1 MKWKLIINK
10 FLVLLLFV
18 VHLKAAVFA
27 DEGGT
32 VMEAVRY
39 TISAQIDAFKQNDVK
54 KAYTFAAPN
63 IQAQFPSPDI
73 FGLMVRNGYPII
85 WKPKSYKFTTFKDL
99 GNRCI
104 QRVLFQS
111 YNGSLES
118 YDYILEK
125 NGSVWKIA
133 GVLTIKSAGE
143 T

>member
-1 MKWKLIINK
+1 MKWKLLINK
-10 FLVLLLFV
+10 FLVFLLFV
-18 VHLKAAVFA
+18 VQLKAAGFA
-27 DEGGT
+27 DEGGP
-32 VMEAVRY
+32 VMKAVRH
-39 TISAQIDAFKQNDVK
+39 TISSQIDAFKKNDIK
-54 KAYTFAAPN
+54 KAYSFASPN

-99 GNRCI
+99 GSSCI

-111 YNGSLES
+111 YDGSIES

-125 NGSVWKIA
+125 NGNLWKIA
-133 GVLTIKSAGE
+133 GVLTINSAGE

>member
-18 VHLKAAVFA
+18 GYLKAAVFA
-27 DEGGT
+27 DEGGA

-39 TISAQIDAFKQNDVK
+39 TISSQIDAFKDKDVK

-63 IQAQFPSPDI
+63 IQAQFPNPDI

-85 WKPKSYKFTTFKDL
+85 WKPKNYKFTTFKDL
-99 GNRCI
+99 GNKCI

-111 YNGSLES
+111 YKGSLVS

-125 NGSVWKIA
+125 DGNLWKIA
-133 GVLTIKSAGE
+133 GVLTINSVGE

>member
-18 VHLKAAVFA
+18 VHSKAAVFA

-39 TISAQIDAFKQNDVK
+39 TISSQIDAFKQNDVK

>member
-1 MKWKLIINK
+1 MKWKLIIKK

-18 VHLKAAVFA
+18 GHLKAAVFA

-39 TISAQIDAFKQNDVK
+39 TISSQIDAFKQNDVK

>member
-1 MKWKLIINK
+1 MKWELMIKRS
-10 FLVLLLFV
+10 LVFLLFIM
-18 VHLKAAVFA
+18 HLKAADA
-27 DEGGT
+27 DEVRT
-32 VMEAVRY
+32 KMEEVHY
-39 TISAQIDAFKQNDVK
+39 TIRSQIDAFKDNDVK

-63 IQAQFPSPDI
+63 IQAQFPNPDV

-99 GNRCI
+99 GNSCI

-111 YNGSLES
+111 FSGSLES

-125 NGSVWKIA
+125 NGEVWRIA

>member
-1 MKWKLIINK
+1 MKWELILRK
-10 FLVLLLFV
+10 SLVFLLLV
-18 VHLKAAVFA
+18 VHLKGAVFA
-27 DEGGT
+27 DESGS
-32 VMEAVRY
+32 VIKAVRH
-39 TISAQIDAFKQNDVK
+39 TISSQIDAFKDKDVK

-85 WKPKSYKFTTFKDL
+85 WKPKSYKFTTFKDH

-125 NGSVWKIA
+125 NGSIWKIA

>member
-18 VHLKAAVFA
+18 VHLKASVFA

-39 TISAQIDAFKQNDVK
+39 TISSQIDAFKDNDVK

>member
-1 MKWKLIINK
+1 MKWELILRKSLI
-10 FLVLLLFV
+10 FFLFV
-18 VHLKAAVFA
+18 VHLKGAVFA
-27 DEGGT
+27 DES
-32 VMEAVRY
+32 VSVIKAVRH
-39 TISAQIDAFKQNDVK
+39 TISSQIDAFIDKDVK

-73 FGLMVRNGYPII
+73 FGLMVRNGYPVI

-125 NGSVWKIA
+125 NGSLWKIA

>member
-1 MKWKLIINK
+1 MKWGLIIK
-10 FLVLLLFV
+10 KSLVFLLFFI
-18 VHLKAAVFA
+18 HLKAAVFA
-27 DEGGT
+27 VEGGT
-32 VMEAVRY
+32 VMEEVRH
-39 TISAQIDAFKQNDVK
+39 TISSQIDAFKDNDLK

-63 IQAQFPSPDI
+63 IQAQFPNPDI

-125 NGSVWKIA
+125 NGNLWKIA
-133 GVLTIKSAGE
+133 GVLTINSTGE

>member
-18 VHLKAAVFA
+18 VHLKATVFA

-39 TISAQIDAFKQNDVK
+39 TISSQIDAFKQNDVK

-99 GNRCI
+99 GNRFI

-118 YDYILEK
+118 YNYILEK

>member
-1 MKWKLIINK
+1 MKWKLIIKK

-39 TISAQIDAFKQNDVK
+39 TISSQIDAFKNNDVK

-85 WKPKSYKFTTFKDL
+85 WKPKSYKFTMFKDL
-99 GNRCI
+99 GSNCI

-125 NGSVWKIA
+125 NGNLWKIA
-133 GVLTIKSAGE
+133 GVLKINMAGE

>member
-10 FLVLLLFV
+10 FLVLLLLI
-18 VHLKAAVFA
+18 VHLKGAVFA

-39 TISAQIDAFKQNDVK
+39 TISSQIDAFKNNDVK

-73 FGLMVRNGYPII
+73 FGLMVRNGYPVI
-85 WKPKSYKFTTFKDL
+85 WNPKNYKFTSFKDL

-111 YNGSLES
+111 YDGSLET
-118 YDYILEK
+118 YDYLLEK
-125 NGSVWKIA
+125 DGNLWKIA
-133 GVLTIKSAGE
+133 GVLTINSAGE

>member
-18 VHLKAAVFA
+18 AHSKAAVFA
-27 DEGGT
+27 DEGGA

-39 TISAQIDAFKQNDVK
+39 TISSQIDAFKNNDVK

-73 FGLMVRNGYPII
+73 FGLMVRNGYPVI
-85 WKPKSYKFTTFKDL
+85 WNPKNYKFASFKDL

-111 YNGSLES
+111 YDGSLET
-118 YDYILEK
+118 YDYLLEK
-125 NGSVWKIA
+125 EGNLWKIA
-133 GVLTIKSAGE
+133 GVLTINSTGE

>member
-10 FLVLLLFV
+10 FLVLLLFF
-18 VHLKAAVFA
+18 VHFKAVVFA
-27 DEGGT
+27 DESGT

-39 TISAQIDAFKQNDVK
+39 TISSQIDAFKDNDVK

-63 IQAQFPSPDI
+63 IQAQFPNPDI
-73 FGLMVRNGYPII
+73 FGLMVRKGYPII
-85 WKPKSYKFTTFKDL
+85 WRPKSFKFTEFKAL
-99 GNRCI
+99 GKTCI

-111 YNGSLES
+111 NSGSLES

-125 NGSVWKIA
+125 NDNLWKIS
-133 GVLTIKSAGE
+133 GVLQIGLANE

>member
-18 VHLKAAVFA
+18 VHLKVAVFA

-39 TISAQIDAFKQNDVK
+39 TISSQIDAFKDNDVK

>member
-1 MKWKLIINK
+1 MKWELILRKSLI
-10 FLVLLLFV
+10 FLLFV
-18 VHLKAAVFA
+18 VHLKGAVFA
-27 DEGGT
+27 DESGS
-32 VMEAVRY
+32 VIKAVRH
-39 TISAQIDAFKQNDVK
+39 TISSQIDAFKDKDVK

-63 IQAQFPSPDI
+63 IQAQFPNPDI

-125 NGSVWKIA
+125 DGNLWKIA
-133 GVLTIKSAGE
+133 GVLTINSVGE

>member
-1 MKWKLIINK
+1 MTWELSLKKSLVCVLF
-10 FLVLLLFV
+10 FL
-18 VHLKAAVFA
+18 HLKAAVFA
-27 DEGGT
+27 DEGRT

-39 TISAQIDAFKQNDVK
+39 TISSQIDAFKDNDVK

-63 IQAQFPSPDI
+63 IQAQFPNPDI
-73 FGLMVRNGYPII
+73 FGLMVRNGYPVI
-85 WKPKSYKFTTFKDL
+85 WKPKSYKFTTFKNL
-99 GNRCI
+99 GNSCI

-111 YNGSLES
+111 HNGSIQS

-125 NGSVWKIA
+125 NGNLWKIA